1 MAGETSS
8 FAVLIGARG
17 QKTLRVNREEETF
30 NTVLVSRLEFIN
42 NLPSKQRIFR
52 KYSAEDSP
60 FFEGNFFIDSRER
73 KSVCICKLRG
83 SKEFIVRISFDKRF
97 LSETLPTR
105 GDPG

>member
-17 QKTLRVNREEETF
+17 QKTVRVNRGEETF

-42 NLPSKQRIFR
+42 NLPSKRRIFR

-73 KSVCICKLRG
+73 KSVC
-83 SKEFIVRISFDKRF
+83 VYAN
-97 LSETLPTR
+97 
-105 GDPG
+105 